1 MRIFKI
7 FKPIIWYFDLDFSF
21 SWKWWHNRRV
31 WKQLCNFSAAYF
43 MRNVREGMD
52 FLFASFN
59 KSHIYRWIKVL
70 NPHVSLF
77 LKTFYFSL
85 AALFLIFLGF
95 TAPVRDLRDI
105 SNWEW
110 SMSFEQDKHVMFRL
124 PADSHIGPLRILPSS
139 CDPRNLKTLPWSPRL
154 RGSESGLCFVLD
166 PPKRFTL
173 TAFIFRSQNKL
184 LKFK

>member
-110 SMSFEQDKHVMFRL
+110 SMSFEQDKHEMFRL
-124 PADSHIGPLRILPSS
+124 PADSMTMNISRSTFKISLMPTRGFKKDGLLLRLSITRP
-139 CDPRNLKTLPWSPRL
+139 
-154 RGSESGLCFVLD
+154 
-166 PPKRFTL
+166 
-173 TAFIFRSQNKL
+173 
-184 LKFK
+184 